1 MAEALA
7 ASTVKVAARDVL
19 ATWKVLVSLAAT
31 VRPPPPGLPSCRAA
45 NFPSRFS
52 SQPVLY
58 LFYAILATYLSYRW
72 NAPAA
77 VSHWMPVYVFAGLPF
92 GAMSALKFGEAAM
105 DVLKSVPALSL
116 PSLF

>member
-1 MAEALA
+1 M
-7 ASTVKVAARDVL
+7 S
-19 ATWKVLVSLAAT
+19 S
-31 VRPPPPGLPSCRAA
+31 PPGRSSCLLLLLCVPPLPGPPSYRAA
-45 NFPSRFS
+45 HFAFRFS

-72 NAPAA
+72 NAPLS

-116 PSLF
+116 LSLTQVSSP